1 MLTQCPALAHL
12 DICSNQI
19 GPVGAESLAGVLGQC
34 VEMAHLDLY
43 TNDIGDAGI
52 ASIAGVLSQCQSL
65 VFLDLIDYKMLPV
78 CLFLFDQHLNR
89 RWCVLTS

>member
-1 MLTQCPALAHL
+1 MRQC
-12 DICSNQI
+12 
-19 GPVGAESLAGVLGQC
+19 ESLT
-34 VEMAHLDLY
+34 HLDLY
-43 TNDIGDAGI
+43 FNDIGDAGI

-78 CLFLFDQHLNR
+78 SLFLFDQHLTR